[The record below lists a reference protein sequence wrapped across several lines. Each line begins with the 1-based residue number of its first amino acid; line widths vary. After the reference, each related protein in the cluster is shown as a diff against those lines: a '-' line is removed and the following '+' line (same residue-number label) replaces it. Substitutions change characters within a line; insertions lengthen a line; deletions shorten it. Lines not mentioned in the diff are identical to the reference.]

1 MMCKFACLFIKGD
14 WAEFA
19 HTLGLPNWR
28 DGYRPCFCC
37 SGFGN
42 DRFVAAGNSS
52 ERLRWDE
59 SSAAD
64 YDDACTRCEIK
75 VRIVSTSV
83 RDNIWSSLRFD
94 RKPRGGSG
102 LALHVPLPE
111 LGLVVGDRL
120 EPSDSLHDVG
130 KLRDAEVPLDVVFWR
145 RSEESLCRHRNPLLT
160 ADVGLSTDKALT
172 VDTLHALYLGVM
184 LVYCRVTVWVVLH
197 SGVYGHG
204 VGGEAGLVPAVLAI
218 RHALFGF
225 YDRRHAALPEENLTR
240 VSDMVPA
247 MLGTSADPKL
257 KTKGAETWGFLF
269 FCWTNYGDGALNLEQ
284 RWTACC
290 GLAKLWCRWCCSGV
304 AAGGSCLTTSSR
316 TSKVCVATQSS
327 GFRILA
333 SP

>member
-1 MMCKFACLFIKGD
+1 MLKHVFASLF
-14 WAEFA
+14 A
-19 HTLGLPNWR
+19 WR
-28 DGYRPCFCC
+28 GAPAP
-37 SGFGN
+37 
-42 DRFVAAGNSS
+42 AA
-52 ERLRWDE
+52 
-59 SSAAD
+59 
-64 YDDACTRCEIK
+64 C
-75 VRIVSTSV
+75 
-83 RDNIWSSLRFD
+83 SLRFD

-269 FCWTNYGDGALNLEQ
+269 FLLDELR
-284 RWTACC
+284 RW
-290 GLAKLWCRWCCSGV
+290 GAKLGAEVDRLLRAGEALVQMVLLWRGCGWVVPDHIVQDVKSLCGHSILGV
-304 AAGGSCLTTSSR
+304 
-316 TSKVCVATQSS
+316 
-327 GFRILA
+327 
-333 SP
+333 